1 MLLLRNGKDWDH
13 RKVLKKNIKGKYLIF
28 FLLNSRDKAMVRCG
42 NLLLI
47 TNRHRIGQLDYINE
61 NMFPLWPLDI
71 NFFRHD
77 TRIEKEIFW
86 LTFTNVEQIRKEI
99 LKNFCFFSILLENR
113 HQKKVFYKN
122 NGLISLTKNSLE
134 RFLMPF

>member
-1 MLLLRNGKDWDH
+1 
-13 RKVLKKNIKGKYLIF
+13 
-28 FLLNSRDKAMVRCG
+28 
-42 NLLLI
+42 
-47 TNRHRIGQLDYINE
+47 
-61 NMFPLWPLDI
+61 LDI
-71 NFFRHD
+71 KFFRHD
-77 TRIEKEIFW
+77 VRLEKEIFW

-122 NGLISLTKNSLE
+122 IGLISSTKNSLE